1 MKASTF
7 QTLIMGLLCLA
18 VASLSGGLYNQY
30 QRVAELQST
39 NTQYQQTLDTLQR
52 DANALKDA
60 QEKLQYAL
68 KDLKQMVDT
77 SEQQANTL
85 DPKLDQWAQEIQEL
99 HDGLAD
105 RATETDMTALRAR
118 LEQVEQQ
125 LLDLRTKPFLPP
137 PTPSATK
144 PKKTARPKPVPLS
157 PPSPPFSVL
166 SVESRGGERF
176 LAVAPHDSRSLI
188 DVRLL
193 HSGEQIGAWHLKVLA
208 PNSAIFAVAAQPD
221 QTVQLP

>member
-7 QTLIMGLLCLA
+7 QTLIIGLLCLA
-18 VASLSGGLYNQY
+18 VAGLSGGLYNQY

-39 NTQYQQTLDTLQR
+39 NTQHLQTLDSLQR
-52 DANALKDA
+52 DSSALKDA

-77 SEQQANTL
+77 GEQQANTL
-85 DPKLDQWAQEIQEL
+85 DPMLDQWAQEIQEL
-99 HDGLAD
+99 RDGLAA
-105 RATETDMTALRAR
+105 RATAADMTVLRAR
-118 LEQVEQQ
+118 FEHVEQQ
-125 LLDLRTKPFLPP
+125 LLDLKTQPSPP
-137 PTPSATK
+137 PPSPSATK
-144 PKKTARPKPVPLS
+144 PKKNARRKPVPLS
-157 PPSPPFSVL
+157 PPFSVL
-166 SVESRGGERF
+166 GVESRGGERF

-193 HSGEQIGAWHLKVLA
+193 HSGEQLGAWYLKVLE

-221 QTVQLP
+221 QTVHLP

>member
-7 QTLIMGLLCLA
+7 QTLIVGLLCLA
-18 VASLSGGLYNQY
+18 VAGLSGGLYNQY
-30 QRVAELQST
+30 QRMAGLQST
-39 NTQYQQTLDTLQR
+39 DTQRLQTLNTLQR
-52 DANALKDA
+52 DSSALKDA
-60 QEKLQYAL
+60 QEKLQYSL

-77 SEQQANTL
+77 GEQQANTL
-85 DPKLDQWAQEIQEL
+85 DPMLDQWAQEIQEL
-99 HDGLAD
+99 RDGLAA
-105 RATETDMTALRAR
+105 RATQADLTALRAR

-125 LLDLRTKPFLPP
+125 LLDLRTKPFPPP

-144 PKKTARPKPVPLS
+144 PKKTARPKPAPL
-157 PPSPPFSVL
+157 SPPFSVL

-176 LAVAPHDSRSLI
+176 LAVAPHDSRSLT

-193 HSGEQIGAWHLKVLA
+193 HRGEQQEAWRLKRLE

-221 QTVQLP
+221 QIVHLP

>member
-7 QTLIMGLLCLA
+7 QTIIVGLLCLA
-18 VASLSGGLYNQY
+18 VAGLSGVFFNQY
-30 QRVAELQST
+30 QRMAELQST
-39 NTQYQQTLDTLQR
+39 NTQRLQTLDTLQR
-52 DANALKDA
+52 DLSALKDA

-85 DPKLDQWAQEIQEL
+85 DPMLDQWAQEIQEMR
-99 HDGLAD
+99 DGLAV
-105 RATETDMTALRAR
+105 RATVKELTALRGR
-118 LEQVEQQ
+118 FEHVEQQ
-125 LLDLRTKPFLPP
+125 LLELQTQPSLLP
-137 PTPSATK
+137 PTPSANK

-157 PPSPPFSVL
+157 PPFSVL
-166 SVESRGGERF
+166 GVESRGGERF
-176 LAVAPHDSRSLI
+176 LAVAPHDSSSLI

-193 HSGEQIGAWHLKVLA
+193 HIGEQFGAWHLKVLE
-208 PNSAIFAVAAQPD
+208 PHSAIFSVDAQPD

>member
-7 QTLIMGLLCLA
+7 QTLIVGLLCLA
-18 VASLSGGLYNQY
+18 VAGLSGGLYNQY
-30 QRVAELQST
+30 RRMTELQST
-39 NTQYQQTLDTLQR
+39 NTQYRQTLDTLQR
-52 DANALKDA
+52 DADALKDA

-68 KDLKQMVDT
+68 KDLKQIVDNG
-77 SEQQANTL
+77 EQQANTL
-85 DPKLDQWAQEIQEL
+85 DPMLDQWAQEIQEL
-99 HDGLAD
+99 RDRLAD
-105 RATETDMTALRAR
+105 CATQADLTALRAR

-125 LLDLRTKPFLPP
+125 LLEHKTQPSPPP

-144 PKKTARPKPVPLS
+144 PKKTAHPKPTPL
-157 PPSPPFSVL
+157 SPPFSVL

-176 LAVAPHDSRSLI
+176 LAVAPYDSRSLT

-193 HSGEQIGAWHLKVLA
+193 HRGEQQGAWRLKILE

-221 QTVQLP
+221 QTVHLP

>member
-1 MKASTF
+1 MRASTF
-7 QTLIMGLLCLA
+7 QTLIIGLLCLA
-18 VASLSGGLYNQY
+18 IAGLSGGLYNQY

-39 NTQYQQTLDTLQR
+39 NTQYRQTLDSLQH
-52 DANALKDA
+52 DSSALKDA
-60 QEKLQYAL
+60 QEKLHYAL

-77 SEQQANTL
+77 GEQQANTL
-85 DPKLDQWAQEIQEL
+85 DPMLDQWAQELQEL
-99 HDGLAD
+99 RDGLAA
-105 RATETDMTALRAR
+105 RATEADLTALRAR

-125 LLDLRTKPFLPP
+125 LLDLRTKPFPPP

-157 PPSPPFSVL
+157 PPFSVL
-166 SVESRGGERF
+166 GVESRGGQRF

-193 HSGEQIGAWHLKVLA
+193 HSGEQLGAWHLKVLES
-208 PNSAIFAVAAQPD
+208 NSAIFAVATQPD
-221 QTVQLP
+221 QTVHLP

>member
-7 QTLIMGLLCLA
+7 QTLIVGLLCLA
-18 VASLSGGLYNQY
+18 VAGLSGGLYNQY
-30 QRVAELQST
+30 QRMAELQST
-39 NTQYQQTLDTLQR
+39 NTQYRQTLDTLQR

-77 SEQQANTL
+77 GEQQAKTL
-85 DPKLDQWAQEIQEL
+85 DPMLDQWAQEIQEL
-99 HDGLAD
+99 RDGLAA
-105 RATETDMTALRAR
+105 RATEADMTALRAR
-118 LEQVEQQ
+118 LEHVEQQ
-125 LLDLRTKPFLPP
+125 LLELKTQPSPLPP
-137 PTPSATK
+137 TSSTTK
-144 PKKTARPKPVPLS
+144 PKKTARPKSIPL
-157 PPSPPFSVL
+157 SPPFSVL

-176 LAVAPHDSRSLI
+176 LAVAPPDSRSLM

-193 HSGEQIGAWHLKVLA
+193 HSGEQFGAWHLKVLE

-221 QTVQLP
+221 QTVHLP

>member
-7 QTLIMGLLCLA
+7 QTLIIGLLCLA
-18 VASLSGGLYNQY
+18 VAGLSGGLYNQY
-30 QRVAELQST
+30 QRMAELQST
-39 NTQYQQTLDTLQR
+39 GTQYRQTLDTLQH
-52 DANALKDA
+52 DSSALNDA

-85 DPKLDQWAQEIQEL
+85 DPMLDQWAQEIQEL
-99 HDGLAD
+99 RDGLAA
-105 RATETDMTALRAR
+105 RATTADMTVLRAR
-118 LEQVEQQ
+118 LEHVEQQ
-125 LLDLRTKPFLPP
+125 LLELKSQQSTPP
-137 PTPSATK
+137 STSSTAK
-144 PKKTARPKPVPLS
+144 PKKTARPKHAPL
-157 PPSPPFSVL
+157 SPPFSVL

-193 HSGEQIGAWHLKVLA
+193 HAGEQFGAWHLKVLE
-208 PNSAIFAVAAQPD
+208 PSSAIFAVAAQPD
-221 QTVQLP
+221 KTVQLP

>member
-1 MKASTF
+1 VKASTF
-7 QTLIMGLLCLA
+7 QTLIIGLLCLA
-18 VASLSGGLYNQY
+18 AAGLSGGLYNQY

-39 NTQYQQTLDTLQR
+39 NTRYRQTLDTLQR
-52 DANALKDA
+52 DSSALKDA

-77 SEQQANTL
+77 GEQQANTL
-85 DPKLDQWAQEIQEL
+85 DPMLDQWAQEIQEL
-99 HDGLAD
+99 RDGLAD
-105 RATETDMTALRAR
+105 RATVADLTVLRAR

-125 LLDLRTKPFLPP
+125 LLELKNQPSPP
-137 PTPSATK
+137 PSTSSVTK
-144 PKKTARPKPVPLS
+144 PKKTARPKPAPL
-157 PPSPPFSVL
+157 SPPFSVL
-166 SVESRGGERF
+166 GVESRGGERF
-176 LAVAPHDSRSLI
+176 LAVAPPDSHSLR

-193 HSGEQIGAWHLKVLA
+193 HNGEQLGAWHLKVLE

>member
-7 QTLIMGLLCLA
+7 QTLIIGLLCLA
-18 VASLSGGLYNQY
+18 VAGLSGGLYNQY

-39 NTQYQQTLDTLQR
+39 NTQYRQTLDTLQH
-52 DANALKDA
+52 DSSALKDA

-77 SEQQANTL
+77 GEQQANTL
-85 DPKLDQWAQEIQEL
+85 DPMLDQWAQEIQEL
-99 HDGLAD
+99 RDGLAAC
-105 RATETDMTALRAR
+105 ATQADLTALRAR

-125 LLDLRTKPFLPP
+125 TKSFPPP
-137 PTPSATK
+137 PTPSSTK
-144 PKKTARPKPVPLS
+144 PKKTVRPNPAPL
-157 PPSPPFSVL
+157 SPPFSVL

-176 LAVAPHDSRSLI
+176 LVVAPHDSRSLT

-193 HSGEQIGAWHLKVLA
+193 HSGEQQGAWRLKILE

-221 QTVQLP
+221 QTVHLP

>member
-7 QTLIMGLLCLA
+7 QTLIVGLLCLA
-18 VASLSGGLYNQY
+18 VAGLSGGLYKQY
-30 QRVAELQST
+30 QHMAELQST
-39 NTQYQQTLDTLQR
+39 NTQYRQTLDTLQH
-52 DANALKDA
+52 DSSALKDA

-77 SEQQANTL
+77 GEQQANTL
-85 DPKLDQWAQEIQEL
+85 DPMLDQWAQEIQEL
-99 HDGLAD
+99 RDGLAA
-105 RATETDMTALRAR
+105 RATQADLTALRAR

-125 LLDLRTKPFLPP
+125 LLDLRTKPFPPP

-144 PKKTARPKPVPLS
+144 PKKTTRPEPTPL
-157 PPSPPFSVL
+157 SPPFSVL

-176 LAVAPHDSRSLI
+176 LAVAPHDSRSLT

-193 HSGEQIGAWHLKVLA
+193 HSGEQQGAWRLKILE

-221 QTVQLP
+221 QTVHLP